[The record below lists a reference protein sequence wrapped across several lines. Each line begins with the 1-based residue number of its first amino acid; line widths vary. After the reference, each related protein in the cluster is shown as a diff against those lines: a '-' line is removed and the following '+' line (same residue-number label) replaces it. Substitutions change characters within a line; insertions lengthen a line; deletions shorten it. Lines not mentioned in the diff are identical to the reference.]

1 MLDAGEVAM
10 SLLFFGKDPDTDE
23 DHCPTAWVDDQ
34 NADLVLQGWKADDA
48 TEKRCLEFGPI
59 PDTEAV
65 IRIPA
70 RMVAQIRKAC
80 DAAERSA
87 AELR

>member
-1 MLDAGEVAM
+1 MA
-10 SLLFFGKDPDTDE
+10 LLFFGKDPNTNGDD
-23 DHCPTAWVDDQ
+23 CPTVWVDDTS
-34 NADLVLQGWKADDA
+34 ADLVFQGWKADET
-48 TEKRCLEFGPI
+48 TEAECLTVGHI

-80 DAAERSA
+80 DEAEQRSTV
-87 AELR
+87 L

>member
-1 MLDAGEVAM
+1 M
-10 SLLFFGKDPDTDE
+10 SLMFFGKDPDTDE
-23 DHCPTAWVDDQ
+23 DHCPTVWVDDKT
-34 NADLVLQGWKADDA
+34 ADLVLQGWKTDEA
-48 TEKRCLEFGPI
+48 TEEKCLIFGPI

-70 RMVAQIRKAC
+70 RMVPQIRKAC

>member
-1 MLDAGEVAM
+1 M
-10 SLLFFGKDPDTDE
+10 SLLCFGKDPGTDE
-23 DHCPTAWVDDQ
+23 DHCPTVWVDDQ
-34 NADLVLQGWKADDA
+34 SADLVFQGWKADEA
-48 TEKRCLEFGPI
+48 TEKRCLEAGPI

-70 RMVAQIRKAC
+70 RMVAQIRKTC

>member
-1 MLDAGEVAM
+1 MA
-10 SLLFFGKDPDTDE
+10 LLFFGKDPDTDE
-23 DHCPTAWVDDQ
+23 DHCPTVWVDDE
-34 NADLVLQGWKADDA
+34 NGDFVFQGWRADA
-48 TEKRCLEFGPI
+48 VTEKKCLEVGPI
-59 PDTEAV
+59 PGTEAV

>member
-1 MLDAGEVAM
+1 M

-23 DHCPTAWVDDQ
+23 DHCPSAWVDDD

-48 TEKRCLEFGPI
+48 TEDKCREVGSI
-59 PDTEAV
+59 PPTEAV

-70 RMVAQIRKAC
+70 RMVPQIRRAC
-80 DAAERSA
+80 DAAEERA